1 MTSPKPVAS
10 SNCGTII
17 VVPGMIIVTMMKP
30 NSSCVAL
37 DLNLPSTNAIAEDT
51 AAARATVD
59 SDTTTEFR
67 KFR

>member
-1 MTSPKPVAS
+1 
-10 SNCGTII
+10 
-17 VVPGMIIVTMMKP
+17 MIIVTMMKP

>member
-1 MTSPKPVAS
+1 MYKA
-10 SNCGTII
+10 GII
-17 VVPGMIIVTMMKP
+17 GERGSVLGFM
-30 NSSCVAL
+30 AL
-37 DLNLPSTNAIAEDT
+37 GFSVLEAEDT